1 MKPRQVWLLLF
12 SALFLNPGHSEVV
25 HGKAGQTTSPKS
37 KPKPTPAGKARHR
50 APKYF
55 RDCADCPEMLA
66 LPGGSYLMGS
76 PATDQEG
83 QDYEKPRHEVKVGGF
98 AIGKYEISKAQ
109 FAAFVEATNYNP
121 GNECWT
127 MEGGKGEMRSNR
139 SWSDPGYPQASDHP
153 ATCVSVD
160 DAEAYIKWLNQKTG
174 GRYRLPTEAEWEYAA
189 RGGSTAARFWGDN
202 PDGACKYANVADL
215 SLQKADA
222 KVTPHDCEDGYAYTA
237 PVGSYLPNAF
247 GLYDMLGN
255 VWEWTC
261 SSDSGYGSSEEEKCT
276 SLLSRRIYRGGSWIN
291 TADYVRSASRY
302 GYIPSFRFNNLG
314 FRLARDN

>member
-1 MKPRQVWLLLF
+1 MNLRQGWLLLF
-12 SALFLNPGHSEVV
+12 SVLLINTGHGETLP
-25 HGKAGQTTSPKS
+25 GKAGQAASSKS
-37 KPKPTPAGKARHR
+37 KPAPVRKARNR
-50 APKYF
+50 AAKHF
-55 RDCADCPEMLA
+55 RDCADCPEMVA
-66 LPGGSYLMGS
+66 IPGGVYLMGS
-76 PATDQEG
+76 PVTDQEG
-83 QDYEKPRHEVKVGGF
+83 QDYEKPRHDVKVSGF

-109 FAAFVEATNYNP
+109 FAAFVEAANYNP

-127 MEGGKGEMRSNR
+127 MEAGKGEMRSNR
-139 SWSDPGYPQASDHP
+139 NWSAPGYPQDSDHP

-174 GRYRLPTEAEWEYAA
+174 KHYRLPTEAEWEYAA
-189 RGGSTAARFWGDN
+189 RGGSAAARFWGDN

-215 SLQKADA
+215 SLQKADSKA
-222 KVTPHDCEDGYAYTA
+222 IPHNCEDGYVFTA
-237 PVGSYLPNAF
+237 PVGSYSPNAF

-261 SSDSGYGSSEEEKCT
+261 SADSGYGSSEEEKCT
-276 SLLSRRIYRGGSWIN
+276 GLLSRRIYRGGSWIN

-302 GYIPSFRFNNLG
+302 GYIPSFRFNNVG